1 MSNVTTSE
9 PAEKVTTLPKSWKRV
24 GIYNTYEDASV
35 VKNQLLVDSPD
46 GSMAKIKRCGPA
58 GINFQV
64 KLWVPAKLKKNKK
77 SRR

>member
-1 MSNVTTSE
+1 MSNVAANEPTEKTTV
-9 PAEKVTTLPKSWKRV
+9 PPKIWKRM

-35 VKNQLLVDSPD
+35 VRNQLLVDSPD
-46 GSMAKIKRCGPA
+46 GSLAKIKRCGPA

-77 SRR
+77 TR